1 MRRQAIALTVCVA
14 LSVPLLP
21 ATALAGGRPL
31 SQRGFNAHGGSPAHG
46 GFQAIPE
53 FRPQG
58 AFGSPGGFPFAAS
71 RGHHGRFARVSPG
84 HFSHRF
90 LRHTFFPWFPST
102 AFRYAPPALYGPSV
116 DTSSPVVSVSPIIYA
131 SPTVYVSPLVVSS
144 EPAPVAA
151 PPFPAPALPSVVEHP
166 TGRYEL
172 RGDGVATPFVW
183 VWIPNPPPAPPAA
196 PPPSPEEPPAGSA
209 LSVTRSKTYRWTDEE
224 GTTFWTNRLEKIPEP
239 YRSRAQGTAQVVS
252 SPRPRRRRAA
262 SSRHSP

>member
-21 ATALAGGRPL
+21 AATLAGGRPP

-53 FRPQG
+53 FRPNG
-58 AFGSPGGFPFAAS
+58 AFGSPGGFPFAA
-71 RGHHGRFARVSPG
+71 RQVHHGRSARVSPG
-84 HFSHRF
+84 HFSRQF
-90 LRHTFFPWFPST
+90 PRHTFFPSVPST
-102 AFRYAPPALYGPSV
+102 AFLYAPPALYGPSV

-131 SPTVYVSPLVVSS
+131 SPTVYVSPLIVSS

-151 PPFPAPALPSVVEHP
+151 PPPTAPALPSVVEHP

-172 RGDGVATPFVW
+172 RGDGVATPYVW
-183 VWIPNPPPAPPAA
+183 VWIPNPPLAPPAE

-209 LSVTRSKTYRWTDEE
+209 PSASRTKTYQWTDEE
-224 GTTFWTNRLEKIPEP
+224 GTTFWTNRLEKVPER
-239 YRSRAQGTAQVVS
+239 YRSRAQGSAQVVKQ
-252 SPRPRRRRAA
+252 P
-262 SSRHSP
+262 